1 MDRISTELTPIT
13 LMVVDG
19 EVGGVA
25 DLLTISAYDPDPTVP
40 DLAPFILLVRERRG
54 EGPAQPVAMLVHC
67 EESRFLYIYSPISP
81 DHENTCLTATPLVC
95 GDTCVVIYS
104 PEWTWY
110 LPSSQPALSS
120 HQLLCTENTSANHE
134 PGLRVAGGFES

>member
-40 DLAPFILLVRERRG
+40 DLAPFILLGKGVGR
-54 EGPAQPVAMLVHC
+54 A
-67 EESRFLYIYSPISP
+67 
-81 DHENTCLTATPLVC
+81 
-95 GDTCVVIYS
+95 
-104 PEWTWY
+104 
-110 LPSSQPALSS
+110 LPSQ
-120 HQLLCTENTSANHE
+120 
-134 PGLRVAGGFES
+134 